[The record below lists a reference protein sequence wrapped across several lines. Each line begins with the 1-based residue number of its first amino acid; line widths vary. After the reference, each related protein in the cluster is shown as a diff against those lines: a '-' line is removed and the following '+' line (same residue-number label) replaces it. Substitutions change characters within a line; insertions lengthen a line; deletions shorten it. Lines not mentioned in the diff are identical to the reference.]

1 MTAPQA
7 PTTDEERAARHIF
20 KARSA
25 GTSGERIDVSMRPTT
40 VEQGLAIQRAV
51 TALML
56 SQPAGTGPR
65 STAHGIGGWKCSL
78 PTAERSISA
87 APILDSSLQHASPCR
102 LIPRGGMAPVEP
114 EIAFE
119 LAHDLPPRELPYSEA
134 EIRAA
139 VGQTRLVLELIA
151 SRYVEPMVSFPEML
165 ADHVSNQGLFVGP
178 VVEHGTDV
186 VLARMDLQISAGTT
200 TLDKDGKHPDGNPL
214 LPLYW
219 LANFLRTSG
228 EGLAAGQIVTT
239 GSYAG
244 IVSVPLDTTVTIRFG
259 DLGVIETVFEAI
271 V

>member
-7 PTTDEERAARHIF
+7 PATPEERAAQHVF

-25 GTSGERIDVSMRPTT
+25 NTAGERIDVSYRPTT
-40 VEQGLAIQRAV
+40 VEQGLAVQRLV
-51 TALML
+51 TALLL
-56 SQPAGTGPR
+56 SQPTGSGPR

-87 APILDSSLQHASPCR
+87 APILASSIQHGSHCR
-102 LIPRGGMAPVEP
+102 LVPRAGMAPVEP

-119 LAHDLPPRELPYSEA
+119 LAHDLPPRDLPYSEA

-139 VGQTRLVLELIA
+139 VGRTRLVLELIA
-151 SRYVEPMVSFPEML
+151 SRYVEPVVSFPEML
-165 ADHVSNQGLFVGP
+165 ADHVSNQGLYVGP
-178 VVEHGTDV
+178 VVEHGTDLA
-186 VLARMDLQISAGTT
+186 LARIDLQISAGTT
-200 TLDKDGKHPDGNPL
+200 TLDKEGKHPDGNPL

-244 IVSVPLDTTVTIRFG
+244 IVTVPLDSTVTIRFG
-259 DLGVIETVFEAI
+259 DLGRIETVFEASA
-271 V
+271 